1 MERNHDKHIFRY
13 LVEPPHEINYPKN
26 NNEKY
31 LKHQKTACLA
41 QLPTKPD
48 AVKSK
53 KKMKF

>member
-13 LVEPPHEINYPKN
+13 LVEPPHEINHPEN
-26 NNEKY
+26 NHEKY

-48 AVKSK
+48 ALQKITK
-53 KKMKF
+53 